1 MAATLTS
8 RMSRLVI
15 GKIITPTQR
24 PLASLG
30 RPLFDNNRFTA
41 FTHPSAV
48 ATNNNF
54 HEKTTG
60 ERTLSSLA
68 TQQTISVGNRQTISV
83 GSDFGATTSLS
94 PLMTQKQAEDFA
106 AFTYANRHQKA
117 ITNHLLTT
125 PFLFIHHKVKPFI
138 FKRRRVQL
146 RTFIGNE
153 KDIRHSPWRMNLV
166 CQFAAGLTVPEALK
180 QLMFCQKKHA
190 PTVAS
195 VIRET
200 ANEADT
206 KHGLQPSQL
215 EVAECFATH
224 GKHLKRLKIMG
235 RGRSGKKLR
244 RFSHIRLVLREIDFP
259 TKLVESRT
267 INQKR
272 TWLNRL
278 AIARDDYE
286 KAQVEKQELAELEA
300 KAAELEAKKKK
311 LEEEEKK

>member
-48 ATNNNF
+48 ATNNNS

-106 AFTYANRHQKA
+106 AFTYANRHQ
-117 ITNHLLTT
+117 
-125 PFLFIHHKVKPFI
+125 KVKPFI

>member
-30 RPLFDNNRFTA
+30 RPLFDNNQFTA

-68 TQQTISVGNRQTISV
+68 TQQTISVGNPQTISV

-106 AFTYANRHQKA
+106 AFTYANRHQKGKECMLWGWRRFSLSRDEHFDFHLIA
-117 ITNHLLTT
+117 IINHLLTT
-125 PFLFIHHKVKPFI
+125 PFLLIHHKVKPFI

-235 RGRSGKKLR
+235 RGR
-244 RFSHIRLVLREIDFP
+244 
-259 TKLVESRT
+259 
-267 INQKR
+267 
-272 TWLNRL
+272 
-278 AIARDDYE
+278 
-286 KAQVEKQELAELEA
+286 
-300 KAAELEAKKKK
+300 
-311 LEEEEKK
+311 